1 MARTPFGKTRKTM
14 DPYAIY
20 QRGDWTWHVLKT
32 YKHPEKEAG
41 DMYARWFVAAKSP
54 MTYGDFDMGDTY
66 ATEITNIGNLVA
78 ASPEWAEHYAKGV
91 ELPTPQDHLLM
102 DNNIMKAL
110 SEFIA

>member
-32 YKHPEKEAG
+32 YKHPDAEVG
-41 DMYARWFVAAKSP
+41 DMYARWFIAAKSP
-54 MTYGDFDMGDTY
+54 MTYGSFEMGDTY
-66 ATEITNIGNLVA
+66 ATDIVNTGNLVA

-91 ELPTPQDHLLM
+91 KLPTPQDYLLM